1 MNIRSQ
7 DLRGIAL
14 NTKKLGLIVNPIAGM
29 GGRVGLKGTDGWETL
44 ERARALGAVST
55 SPARAVEALRRLIPL
70 RENIKVITYPHEM
83 GEDEA
88 RECGFNP
95 TIIGSATRGN
105 TTPTDTI
112 KAAKELVERGV
123 DLILFAGGDGT
134 ARDIYEA
141 IDSRVPALGIPTG
154 VKIQSGVF
162 AINPARAGDLAAKYL
177 RGEPMDLR
185 ELEVMDIDEEAYREN
200 RLSARL
206 YGYLMVPYRETVIQS
221 SKEASQGSEKITLE
235 AIASEVVE
243 EMDDEHVYII
253 GPGTTTRPIA
263 EALGLEK
270 TLLGVDVVQGGKL
283 VASDVNEEKI
293 LGLIEGR
300 KAKII
305 VTVIGGQGFVFG
317 RGNQQ
322 ISPRVIREV
331 GRDNVII
338 VATPEKLAALKG
350 RTLIVDTGDRD
361 VDMMLSGYHKVVT
374 GYARRSVY
382 KIRSQ

>member
-1 MNIRSQ
+1 MNISQ
-7 DLRGIAL
+7 DLGGVAL

-29 GGRVGLKGTDGWETL
+29 GGRVGLKGTDGRETL
-44 ERARALGAVST
+44 ERARELGAVST
-55 SPARAVEALRRLIPL
+55 SPARAVEALRKLIPL
-70 RENIKVITYPHEM
+70 RESIEVITYPHEM

-88 RECGFNP
+88 RECGFDP
-95 TIIGSATRGN
+95 TIIGSATRGS

-112 KAAKELVERGV
+112 KAAKEMEELGV

-141 IDSRVPALGIPTG
+141 IDGRVPALGIPTG

-177 RGEPMDLR
+177 GGEPMDLR

-206 YGYLMVPYRETVIQS
+206 YGYLRVPYRETVIQS
-221 SKEASQGSEKITLE
+221 SKEASLGSEEITLE

-243 EMDDEHVYII
+243 GMDDEHVYII

-331 GRDNVII
+331 GRENVII

-350 RTLIVDTGDRD
+350 RTLIVDTGDRE